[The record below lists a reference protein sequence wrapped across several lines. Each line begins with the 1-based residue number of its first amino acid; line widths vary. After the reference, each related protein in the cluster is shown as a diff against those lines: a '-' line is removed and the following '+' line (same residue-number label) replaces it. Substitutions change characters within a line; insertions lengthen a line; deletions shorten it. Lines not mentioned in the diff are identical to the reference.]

1 MGGSKDGEKLSSTEK
16 VDTGDYKITG
26 LHPIFCALDF
36 LKCIIILYIYII
48 IYIYVYIY
56 LYLYI

>member
-1 MGGSKDGEKLSSTEK
+1 MGGSKDGEKLSFTEK

-36 LKCIIILYIYII
+36 QNWIFIL
-48 IYIYVYIY
+48 
-56 LYLYI
+56 